1 MVDFKSIETFLWVV
15 TLGSFRGAAQ
25 RLTLPSPPSR
35 SGSPSSNAKWG
46 EAVEPRSP
54 RGSPTPSGRQLMVYA
69 EKLIGLR
76 SEMMADVGDRS
87 AMRGVMRLGVA
98 ETIVHTWLSRLI
110 KSVNTAYP
118 NLSLEIEVD
127 ITPNLSAR
135 LLAQEIELAFV
146 LGPLSA
152 SSVRNR
158 SAVRLSDRL
167 SGQPRTRPR
176 RGSLTVHDLAKFPI
190 ITFPRKTQ
198 PYEIVRSLFNRP
210 DLPPIRL
217 HASASLATVIH
228 MAIEGLGIAVI
239 PTAIVENELA
249 ARAVAT
255 ALDRSENLAADVFGE
270 LAGIPRYDRGRARRR
285 SRRPK
290 SRGRAPRLTCRRRRV
305 IEKQPPYP
313 KVWEQPHEPH
323 RVQSA
328 DTIPPGSGT
337 RFTKPRNSA
346 PHPRAECGG

>member
-1 MVDFKSIETFLWVV
+1 MVDFKSLETFLWVV

-25 RLTLPSPPSR
+25 RLNTTQPAISQRIAQLER
-35 SGSPSSNAKWG
+35 EMGVKLLNRDHRVA
-46 EAVEPRSP
+46 
-54 RGSPTPSGRQLMVYA
+54 SPTTSGRQLMVYA

-76 SEMMADVGDRS
+76 SEMMAEVGDRS
-87 AMRGVMRLGVA
+87 AMRGVMRLGVS
-98 ETIVHTWLSRLI
+98 ETIVHTWLSQLI
-110 KSVNTAYP
+110 KSVNTTYP

-135 LLAQEIELAFV
+135 LLAQEIELAFL

-152 SSVRNR
+152 SSVHNHILCDYPIGFLA
-158 SAVRLSDRL
+158 SPALGL
-167 SGQPRTRPR
+167 GKGP
-176 RGSLTVHDLAKFPI
+176 LTVRDLAKFPI

-249 ARAVAT
+249 DGRLQLFPTNLEIPPLTFSASWLESPDTVAVELVA
-255 ALDRSENLAADVFGE
+255 NLAGK
-270 LAGIPRYDRGRARRR
+270 IAR
-285 SRRPK
+285 SNTLVDP
-290 SRGRAPRLTCRRRRV
+290 SLPA
-305 IEKQPPYP
+305 
-313 KVWEQPHEPH
+313 HH
-323 RVQSA
+323 
-328 DTIPPGSGT
+328 
-337 RFTKPRNSA
+337 
-346 PHPRAECGG
+346 

>member
-15 TLGSFRGAAQ
+15 TLGSFRAAGEKLNTTQPAISQ
-25 RLTLPSPPSR
+25 RIAQLERELGVKLLNR
-35 SGSPSSNAKWG
+35 DHRVA
-46 EAVEPRSP
+46 
-54 RGSPTPSGRQLMVYA
+54 SPTPSGRQLMVYA
-69 EKLIGLR
+69 EKLMGLR
-76 SEMMADVGDRS
+76 SEMMAEVSDRS
-87 AMRGVMRLGVA
+87 AMRGVLRLGVA

-127 ITPNLSAR
+127 ITPNLTAR
-135 LLAQEIELAFV
+135 LLAQEIELAFM

-158 SAVRLSDRL
+158 ALCDYPIGFLAS
-167 SGQPRTRPR
+167 P
-176 RGSLTVHDLAKFPI
+176 SLGLGNGPLKVHDLAKFPI

-198 PYEIVRSLFNRP
+198 PYEVVRALFNRP

-249 ARAVAT
+249 DGRLQLLSTDLKISPLTFAASWLASPDTVAVE
-255 ALDRSENLAADVFGE
+255 LVAD
-270 LAGIPRYDRGRARRR
+270 LAGQIA
-285 SRRPK
+285 
-290 SRGRAPRLTCRRRRV
+290 
-305 IEKQPPYP
+305 
-313 KVWEQPHEPH
+313 
-323 RVQSA
+323 QSNA
-328 DTIPPGSGT
+328 LS
-337 RFTKPRNSA
+337 
-346 PHPRAECGG
+346 

>member
-1 MVDFKSIETFLWVV
+1 MVDFKSLETFLWVV
-15 TLGSFRGAAQ
+15 TLGSFRAAGEKLNTTQPAISQ
-25 RLTLPSPPSR
+25 RIAQLEREVGVKLLNR
-35 SGSPSSNAKWG
+35 DHRVA
-46 EAVEPRSP
+46 
-54 RGSPTPSGRQLMVYA
+54 SPTPSGRQLMVCA

-76 SEMMADVGDRS
+76 SEMMAEVSDRS
-87 AMRGVMRLGVA
+87 AMRGVLRLGVA

-110 KSVNTAYP
+110 KSVNIAYP

-135 LLAQEIELAFV
+135 LLAQEIELAFM

-158 SAVRLSDRL
+158 VLCDYPVGFLAS
-167 SGQPRTRPR
+167 P
-176 RGSLTVHDLAKFPI
+176 SLGLGTGPLRVHDLAKFPI

-217 HASASLATVIH
+217 HASASLGTVIH

-249 ARAVAT
+249 DGRLQLLSTNLQIPLLTFSASWLASPDTVAIERV
-255 ALDRSENLAADVFGE
+255 AELAAS
-270 LAGIPRYDRGRARRR
+270 LAQGGVVVDAPLS
-285 SRRPK
+285 SR
-290 SRGRAPRLTCRRRRV
+290 
-305 IEKQPPYP
+305 
-313 KVWEQPHEPH
+313 H
-323 RVQSA
+323 
-328 DTIPPGSGT
+328 
-337 RFTKPRNSA
+337 
-346 PHPRAECGG
+346 

>member
-15 TLGSFRGAAQ
+15 TLGSFRAAGEKLNTTQPAISQ
-25 RLTLPSPPSR
+25 RIAQLERELGVKLLNR
-35 SGSPSSNAKWG
+35 DHRVA
-46 EAVEPRSP
+46 
-54 RGSPTPSGRQLMVYA
+54 SPTPSGRQLMVYA

-76 SEMMADVGDRS
+76 SEMMAEVSDRS
-87 AMRGVMRLGVA
+87 AMRGVLRLGVA

-110 KSVNTAYP
+110 KSVNIAYP
-118 NLSLEIEVD
+118 NLSLEVDVD

-135 LLAQEIELAFV
+135 LLAQEIELAFM

-158 SAVRLSDRL
+158 VLCDYPVGFLASPALGL
-167 SGQPRTRPR
+167 GNGP
-176 RGSLTVHDLAKFPI
+176 LTVHDLAKFPI

-239 PTAIVENELA
+239 PTAIVESELA
-249 ARAVAT
+249 DGRLQLLSTNLKISPLTFSASWLASPDTVAVE
-255 ALDRSENLAADVFGE
+255 LVAD
-270 LAGIPRYDRGRARRR
+270 LAGKIAQSSPLVDVPPLAR
-285 SRRPK
+285 
-290 SRGRAPRLTCRRRRV
+290 
-305 IEKQPPYP
+305 
-313 KVWEQPHEPH
+313 H
-323 RVQSA
+323 
-328 DTIPPGSGT
+328 
-337 RFTKPRNSA
+337 
-346 PHPRAECGG
+346 

>member
-25 RLTLPSPPSR
+25 RLNTTQPAISQRIAQLER
-35 SGSPSSNAKWG
+35 EMGVKLLNRDHRVA
-46 EAVEPRSP
+46 
-54 RGSPTPSGRQLMVYA
+54 SPTTSGRQLMVYA

-76 SEMMADVGDRS
+76 SEMMAEVGDRS

-158 SAVRLSDRL
+158 PLCDYPIGFLASPSLGL
-167 SGQPRTRPR
+167 GNGP
-176 RGSLTVHDLAKFPI
+176 LTVHDLAKFPI

-249 ARAVAT
+249 DGRLQLLSTDLKIPPLTFSASWLASPDTVAVELVA
-255 ALDRSENLAADVFGE
+255 G
-270 LAGIPRYDRGRARRR
+270 LAGKIAQSSALVD
-285 SRRPK
+285 
-290 SRGRAPRLTCRRRRV
+290 APPLAG
-305 IEKQPPYP
+305 
-313 KVWEQPHEPH
+313 H
-323 RVQSA
+323 
-328 DTIPPGSGT
+328 
-337 RFTKPRNSA
+337 
-346 PHPRAECGG
+346 

>member
-25 RLTLPSPPSR
+25 RLNTTQPAISQRIAQLEREMGVKLLSR
-35 SGSPSSNAKWG
+35 EHRTA
-46 EAVEPRSP
+46 
-54 RGSPTPSGRQLMVYA
+54 SPTPSGRQLMVYA

-76 SEMMADVGDRS
+76 SEMMAEVGDRS
-87 AMRGVMRLGVA
+87 ATRGVMRLGVA
-98 ETIVHTWLSRLI
+98 ETIVHTWLPRLI
-110 KSVNTAYP
+110 KSVNAAYP

-146 LGPLSA
+146 VGPLSA
-152 SSVRNR
+152 AGMRNR
-158 SAVRLSDRL
+158 VLCDYPIGFLASPALGLGDA
-167 SGQPRTRPR
+167 P
-176 RGSLTVHDLAKFPI
+176 LTVHDLAKFPI

-239 PTAIVENELA
+239 PTAIVQNELA
-249 ARAVAT
+249 DGRLQLLATDLKISPLTFSASWLASPDTVAVE
-255 ALDRSENLAADVFGE
+255 LVAD
-270 LAGIPRYDRGRARRR
+270 LAGKIAQSSALVDAPPLAR
-285 SRRPK
+285 
-290 SRGRAPRLTCRRRRV
+290 
-305 IEKQPPYP
+305 
-313 KVWEQPHEPH
+313 H
-323 RVQSA
+323 
-328 DTIPPGSGT
+328 
-337 RFTKPRNSA
+337 
-346 PHPRAECGG
+346 

>member
-25 RLTLPSPPSR
+25 RLNTTQPAISQRIAQLER
-35 SGSPSSNAKWG
+35 EMGVKLLNRDHRVA
-46 EAVEPRSP
+46 
-54 RGSPTPSGRQLMVYA
+54 SPTTSGRQLMVYA

-76 SEMMADVGDRS
+76 SEMMAAVGDRS

-146 LGPLSA
+146 LGPLSV

-158 SAVRLSDRL
+158 PLCDYPIGFLASPSLGL
-167 SGQPRTRPR
+167 GNGP
-176 RGSLTVHDLAKFPI
+176 LTVHDLAKFPI

-249 ARAVAT
+249 
-255 ALDRSENLAADVFGE
+255 D
-270 LAGIPRYDRGRARRR
+270 GRLQLL
-285 SRRPK
+285 STDLKISP
-290 SRGRAPRLTCRRRRV
+290 LTCSAS
-305 IEKQPPYP
+305 
-313 KVWEQPHEPH
+313 WLA
-323 RVQSA
+323 SA
-328 DTIPPGSGT
+328 DTVAVELVADLAGKIAQSSALVDAPPLAG
-337 RFTKPRNSA
+337 
-346 PHPRAECGG
+346 H

>member
-25 RLTLPSPPSR
+25 RLNTTQPAISQRIAQLER
-35 SGSPSSNAKWG
+35 EMGVKLLNRDHRVA
-46 EAVEPRSP
+46 
-54 RGSPTPSGRQLMVYA
+54 SPTTSGRQLMVYA

-76 SEMMADVGDRS
+76 SEMMAEVGDRS

-146 LGPLSA
+146 LGPLSV

-158 SAVRLSDRL
+158 PLCDYPIGFLASPSLGL
-167 SGQPRTRPR
+167 GNGP
-176 RGSLTVHDLAKFPI
+176 LTVHDLAKFPI

-249 ARAVAT
+249 DGRLQLLSTDLKISPLTFSASWLASPDTVAVE
-255 ALDRSENLAADVFGE
+255 LVAD
-270 LAGIPRYDRGRARRR
+270 LAGKIAQSSALVD
-285 SRRPK
+285 
-290 SRGRAPRLTCRRRRV
+290 APPLAG
-305 IEKQPPYP
+305 
-313 KVWEQPHEPH
+313 H
-323 RVQSA
+323 
-328 DTIPPGSGT
+328 
-337 RFTKPRNSA
+337 
-346 PHPRAECGG
+346 

>member
-1 MVDFKSIETFLWVV
+1 MLDFRSIETFLWVV
-15 TLGSFRGAAQ
+15 KLGSFRGAAARLNTTQPAISQ
-25 RLTLPSPPSR
+25 RIAQLEREMGVKLLNR
-35 SGSPSSNAKWG
+35 DHRVA
-46 EAVEPRSP
+46 
-54 RGSPTPSGRQLMVYA
+54 SPTTSGRQLMVYA

-76 SEMMADVGDRS
+76 SEMMAAVGDRS

-158 SAVRLSDRL
+158 PLCDYPIGFLASPSLGL
-167 SGQPRTRPR
+167 GNGP
-176 RGSLTVHDLAKFPI
+176 LTVHDLAKFPL

-198 PYEIVRSLFNRP
+198 PYEIVRSMFNRP

-239 PTAIVENELA
+239 PTAIVENEMADGRLQLLSTNLQMPLLTFSASWLASPDTVAVERVAELA
-249 ARAVAT
+249 A
-255 ALDRSENLAADVFGE
+255 NLARSSTVIDAPL
-270 LAGIPRYDRGRARRR
+270 LAG
-285 SRRPK
+285 
-290 SRGRAPRLTCRRRRV
+290 
-305 IEKQPPYP
+305 
-313 KVWEQPHEPH
+313 H
-323 RVQSA
+323 
-328 DTIPPGSGT
+328 
-337 RFTKPRNSA
+337 
-346 PHPRAECGG
+346 

>member
-25 RLTLPSPPSR
+25 RLNTTQPAISQRIAQLEREMGVKLLSR
-35 SGSPSSNAKWG
+35 EHRMA
-46 EAVEPRSP
+46 
-54 RGSPTPSGRQLMVYA
+54 SPTPSGRQLMVYA

-76 SEMMADVGDRS
+76 SEMMAEIGDRS
-87 AMRGVMRLGVA
+87 ATRGVMRLGVA
-98 ETIVHTWLSRLI
+98 ETIVHTWLPRLI
-110 KSVNTAYP
+110 KSVNAAYP

-146 LGPLSA
+146 VGPLSA
-152 SSVRNR
+152 AGMRNR
-158 SAVRLSDRL
+158 VLCDYPIGFLASPALGL
-167 SGQPRTRPR
+167 GNAP
-176 RGSLTVHDLAKFPI
+176 LTVHDLAKLPI

-239 PTAIVENELA
+239 PTAIIENELA
-249 ARAVAT
+249 DGRLQLLSTDLKISPLTFSASWLASPDTVAVE
-255 ALDRSENLAADVFGE
+255 LVAD
-270 LAGIPRYDRGRARRR
+270 LAGKIAQSSALVDAPALAR
-285 SRRPK
+285 
-290 SRGRAPRLTCRRRRV
+290 
-305 IEKQPPYP
+305 
-313 KVWEQPHEPH
+313 H
-323 RVQSA
+323 
-328 DTIPPGSGT
+328 
-337 RFTKPRNSA
+337 
-346 PHPRAECGG
+346 

>member
-15 TLGSFRGAAQ
+15 RLGSFRAAGEKLNTTQPAISQ
-25 RLTLPSPPSR
+25 RIAQLEREVGVKLLNR
-35 SGSPSSNAKWG
+35 DHRVA
-46 EAVEPRSP
+46 
-54 RGSPTPSGRQLMVYA
+54 SPTPSGRQLMVYA

-76 SEMMADVGDRS
+76 SEMMADVSDRS
-87 AMRGVMRLGVA
+87 AMRGVLRLGVA

-110 KSVNTAYP
+110 KSVNIAYP

-135 LLAQEIELAFV
+135 LLAQEIELAFM

-152 SSVRNR
+152 SSVHNR
-158 SAVRLSDRL
+158 VLCDYPVGFLASPSLGLGLGNGRLR
-167 SGQPRTRPR
+167 
-176 RGSLTVHDLAKFPI
+176 VHDLAKFPI

-210 DLPPIRL
+210 DLPAIRL

-249 ARAVAT
+249 DGRLQLLSTDLKIPPLTFSASWLASPDTVAVE
-255 ALDRSENLAADVFGE
+255 LVAD
-270 LAGIPRYDRGRARRR
+270 LAGRIAQSSALVDVPPPAR
-285 SRRPK
+285 
-290 SRGRAPRLTCRRRRV
+290 
-305 IEKQPPYP
+305 
-313 KVWEQPHEPH
+313 H
-323 RVQSA
+323 
-328 DTIPPGSGT
+328 
-337 RFTKPRNSA
+337 
-346 PHPRAECGG
+346 